1 MDRELVLALVR
12 LAIFLPLVLAL
23 AYITVRFGLGRVTGL
38 ATGSGNLEVLER
50 VQLSNKTGLAVIRC
64 GERYFLVGLGD
75 GPPALLAELPDYPAE
90 VAEAGEIKVY
100 PLQSLEKGEP
110 GAVTGGTGRVA
121 ELLQA
126 GWQRL
131 RRHDG

>member
-12 LAIFLPLVLAL
+12 LAVFLPLVLVL

-38 ATGSGNLEVLER
+38 AAGAGHLQVLER
-50 VQLSNKTGLAVIRC
+50 VQLSNKTGLAIIRC
-64 GERYFLVGLGD
+64 GDRFFLVGLGD
-75 GPPALLAELPDYPAE
+75 GPPALLAELPDYPAG
-90 VAEAGEIKVY
+90 VAETGEIKVY

-110 GAVTGGTGRVA
+110 GAVAGGTVRTAG
-121 ELLQA
+121 LLQA
-126 GWQRL
+126 CWQRL